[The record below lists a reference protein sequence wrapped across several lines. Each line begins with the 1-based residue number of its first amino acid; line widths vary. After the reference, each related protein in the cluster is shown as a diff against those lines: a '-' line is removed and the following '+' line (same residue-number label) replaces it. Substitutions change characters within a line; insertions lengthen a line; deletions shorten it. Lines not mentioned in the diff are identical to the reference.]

1 MTTTGSANHRPANR
15 APRYPAATY
24 LRADGMR
31 ARLIDLVLPC
41 NPDAR
46 GLKRARVIGYPDLLC
61 CEERNSHDE

>member
-1 MTTTGSANHRPANR
+1 
-15 APRYPAATY
+15 
-24 LRADGMR
+24 MR